1 MARKKKGTTRKR
13 TTRKAFVTY
22 LKFHRMKL
30 GLTQYQVARAARI
43 SQGHYC
49 EIEKGYIKPL
59 PVVHKRIAE
68 ALGRPLDEFT
78 GMLYGV
84 NPAQMAGSGMAMAH

>member
-1 MARKKKGTTRKR
+1 M
-13 TTRKAFVTY
+13 TY

-30 GLTQYQVARAARI
+30 GKTQAQIAKDAGI

-59 PVVHKRIAE
+59 PELHKRIAD

-78 GMLYGV
+78 GFLYGV
-84 NPAQMAGSGMAMAH
+84 NPADMVASK